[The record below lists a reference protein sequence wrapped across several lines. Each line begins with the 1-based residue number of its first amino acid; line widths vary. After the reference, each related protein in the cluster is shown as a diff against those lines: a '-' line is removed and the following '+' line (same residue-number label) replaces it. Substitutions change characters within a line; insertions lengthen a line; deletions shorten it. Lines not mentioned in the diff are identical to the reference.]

1 MVTASESC
9 SSTELSKSHLKRIY
23 EGLYDVALK
32 KVTEGRD
39 GRTWSYNVDN
49 IPPQPLIDRAGE
61 VVPDQFVVSVH
72 LWYGLAL
79 WSDVKKNEWL
89 LEVPYG
95 VPVAM
100 DANGASTFT
109 IESRKFVGTKGTG
122 WVRKS

>member
-9 SSTELSKSHLKRIY
+9 SSSDLTKSNLKRIY

-49 IPPQPLIDRAGE
+49 IPPQPLCDRVGE
-61 VVPDQFVVSVH
+61 VVPNQFVVSVH

-79 WSDVKKNEWL
+79 WSDVKKDEWL

-95 VPVAM
+95 VPVKT
-100 DANGASTFT
+100 DGNGTSTFT
-109 IESRKFVGTKGTG
+109 IESRKFVGTKATG